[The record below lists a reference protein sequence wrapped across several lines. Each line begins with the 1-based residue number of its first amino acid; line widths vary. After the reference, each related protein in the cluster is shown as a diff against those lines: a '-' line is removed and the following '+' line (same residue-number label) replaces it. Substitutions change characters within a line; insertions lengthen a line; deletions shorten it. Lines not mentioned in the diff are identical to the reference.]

1 MSTLTDLTPGVWTVD
16 AAHSE
21 VAFVARH
28 LMVTKVR
35 GKFEQFEADV
45 KVGEQLEDSSVSAT
59 VQMVSVKT
67 GSEDRD
73 KHLRTNDFFEID
85 TYPTMTFNASNVT
98 SRTLEGDLTIKGV
111 TQRVTFDLEFGGVS
125 PDPWGGTRAGFEA
138 TTTIRRKEFGLT
150 FNVPVE
156 GGGALVSEKIDIVL
170 DIQLVKA

>member
-21 VAFVARH
+21 VGFVARH

-35 GKFEQFEADV
+35 GKFEDFEADV

-59 VQMVSVKT
+59 VQMASVKT

-73 KHLRTNDFFEID
+73 QHLRTNDFFEIE

-98 SRTLEGDLTIKGV
+98 PTTLEGDLTIKGV

-125 PDPWGGTRAGFEA
+125 ADPWGGTRAGFEA
-138 TTTIRRKEFGLT
+138 KTTIRRKDFGVK
-150 FNVPVE
+150 FDVPVE
-156 GGGALVSEKIDIVL
+156 GGGTLVSEKVDIVL